1 MLAAALSSRRNSS
14 VRFQT
19 FYIIYIMR
27 NRTVDAALHRRG
39 LLLLIAAQEMPPFPQ
54 TYTPFAADI
63 RRTFLGAW
71 TSRHSFDG
79 TTEKRLGIDQNN
91 RQY

>member
-79 TTEKRLGIDQNN
+79 TTEKTPRN
-91 RQY
+91 